1 MQIQENEQ
9 QENTRAQLIH
19 ELSMMLLQLNTLQ
32 NVARDE
38 RADMHTIRDG
48 LSTLEQMTR
57 LVIHE
62 LRMADDDLPLADL
75 VGVTLSEALAR
86 AVDETAEAAGFSSRV
101 VFSGEERPL
110 PGYTGRLLYR
120 IAQQALF
127 QAQKHEHVRRLR
139 FTLNYGRDE
148 AQMSIEDDGTLPT
161 LEDAPL
167 PYFQSETERSE
178 VGGDV
183 GRNGVVSEEGRNE
196 LRPYRGLRHRIEHL
210 GGSLEITSLAEQGTR
225 VLVRVPYSG
234 ENSSAI
240 ALPGTGF
247 TATGS
252 ASDVPAAFD
261 RKNRI
266 KVLIVD
272 NQGVTRAGLRR
283 LIESYPDLWV
293 VGEAAN
299 GVQAVSETVE
309 LGPHVV
315 LMDTQL
321 PDNQTM
327 EALRQ
332 IKQLNLETRVLL
344 ISTQERED
352 YLYET
357 LRAGADGFVL
367 KDIAPDELA
376 ESLRLVASGEVL
388 IQPQLANRLLS
399 RVGKQGRGGASY
411 ETLTAREQE
420 VLRLLARGLR
430 NKEIATRLVV
440 SERTVNFHLANIYQK
455 LNVSGRTE
463 ALSKALEQGLIRV

>member
-9 QENTRAQLIH
+9 QENAHAQLIH

-38 RADMHTIRDG
+38 RADIHAIRDG

-57 LVIHE
+57 TVVHE

-86 AVDETAEAAGFSSRV
+86 AVDEAAEASGFSSRV
-101 VFSGEERPL
+101 VFSGEEHPL
-110 PGYTGRLLYR
+110 PGYTERLLYR
-120 IAQQALF
+120 IAQEALF
-127 QAQKHEHVRRLR
+127 QAQQHEHVRRLR

-161 LEDAPL
+161 VEDAPL

-178 VGGDV
+178 VGSSEV
-183 GRNGVVSEEGRNE
+183 GGEEGRNSV
-196 LRPYRGLRHRIEHL
+196 RPYRGLRHRIEHL
-210 GGSLEITSLAEQGTR
+210 GGSLEVTSLVEQGTR

-234 ENSSAI
+234 ENSATI
-240 ALPGTGF
+240 ALPGTEF
-247 TATGS
+247 TTTGS
-252 ASDVPAAFD
+252 ASDVPDAFD
-261 RKNRI
+261 HKNRI

-293 VGEAAN
+293 VGEAVD

-321 PDNQTM
+321 PNNQTM

-399 RVGKQGRGGASY
+399 RMGKQGRGGASY
-411 ETLTAREQE
+411 ETLTVREQD

-430 NKEIATRLVV
+430 NKEIAARLVV